1 MDVEDLPPSSE
12 PDRLRIS
19 IGVRNDG
26 AAAEACR
33 SAMRDRRLLSR
44 HAADPATLP
53 RMSRYNAI
61 AASAVRL
68 LRTPQGKRIG
78 AQVVDGAA
86 RAADRV
92 TGAKHSDRIERARD
106 LAHRG
111 LGRL

>member
-1 MDVEDLPPSSE
+1 MPRGRRPSFVA
-12 PDRLRIS
+12 DRLRVS
-19 IGVRNDG
+19 TGDAERRGVLRTPSGPHGDLWLP
-26 AAAEACR
+26 
-33 SAMRDRRLLSR
+33 SP
-44 HAADPATLP
+44 HAADPATVS
-53 RMSRYNAI
+53 RMSRYSAI
-61 AASAVRL
+61 AASAVGL